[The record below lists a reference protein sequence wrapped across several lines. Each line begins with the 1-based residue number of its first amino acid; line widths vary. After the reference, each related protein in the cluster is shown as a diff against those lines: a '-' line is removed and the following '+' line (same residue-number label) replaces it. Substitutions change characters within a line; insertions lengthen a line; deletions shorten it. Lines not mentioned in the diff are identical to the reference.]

1 MQWKYFHVDII
12 TLLVYTNS
20 VKKGRAWALKVKI
33 MAKKVDVKAMA
44 KAEVKKQISA
54 LFANCEIIDMA
65 ETPFE
70 GFTKDTLIIRSFG
83 ENKIDVQVKLITPS
97 AKTGNHYLLD
107 SED

>member
-1 MQWKYFHVDII
+1 
-12 TLLVYTNS
+12 
-20 VKKGRAWALKVKI
+20 
-33 MAKKVDVKAMA
+33 MAKKVDVKAVA

>member
-1 MQWKYFHVDII
+1 
-12 TLLVYTNS
+12 
-20 VKKGRAWALKVKI
+20 

-54 LFANCEIIDMA
+54 LFGNYEIIDMA

-83 ENKIDVQVKLITPS
+83 ENKVDVQVKLITPS
-97 AKTGNHYLLD
+97 AKTGNHYNLD

>member
-1 MQWKYFHVDII
+1 
-12 TLLVYTNS
+12 
-20 VKKGRAWALKVKI
+20 

-54 LFANCEIIDMA
+54 LFGNCEIIDMA
-65 ETPFE
+65 KTSFE

-97 AKTGNHYLLD
+97 AKTGNHYNLD

>member
-1 MQWKYFHVDII
+1 
-12 TLLVYTNS
+12 
-20 VKKGRAWALKVKI
+20 

-44 KAEVKKQISA
+44 KAEAKKQISA
-54 LFANCEIIDMA
+54 LFGNCEIIDMA
-65 ETPFE
+65 KTPFE

-97 AKTGNHYLLD
+97 AKTGNHYNLD

>member
-1 MQWKYFHVDII
+1 
-12 TLLVYTNS
+12 
-20 VKKGRAWALKVKI
+20 

-54 LFANCEIIDMA
+54 LFGNCEIIDMA
-65 ETPFE
+65 KTPFE

-97 AKTGNHYLLD
+97 AKIGNHYNLD

>member
-1 MQWKYFHVDII
+1 
-12 TLLVYTNS
+12 
-20 VKKGRAWALKVKI
+20 

-54 LFANCEIIDMA
+54 LFGNCEIIDMA

-70 GFTKDTLIIRSFG
+70 GFTKDTLIIRNFG
-83 ENKIDVQVKLITPS
+83 ENGIDVQVKLITPS
-97 AKTGNHYLLD
+97 AKTGNHYNLD